1 MSRTPFGW
9 VVPRR
14 FILLTSVVRHGPRH
28 PWQLALALLGVSLG
42 VAAVVAIDLAITSAT
57 RAFSLANEAVS
68 GRATHQIVA
77 GPRGVPESVYVRLR
91 RAAPEI
97 PAAPIVEGHVLVPEI
112 VSLPRGRSRHRTLRL
127 LGVDPLAEGRFR
139 PRLVAGTGG
148 LSGAEVSR
156 WISQPGRV
164 RMLHETA
171 SDLGLNLDF
180 GLDFDVGRRLS
191 VIADGRRETLLFS
204 SAIGVVEALDRER
217 LRDLVVADIATAQ
230 EVLDRIGWLSRID
243 ISIAAGPQ
251 RDASLA
257 RVAGL
262 LPAGVRIVPAGGGV
276 RVAEE
281 MTRAFDLNLF
291 MLSVLAL
298 LVGGFLIYNTMAFSV
313 VQRREAFGILRALG
327 ATRAEIFAAVLSEA
341 VLLAFVGAVIGL
353 AMGQLLGYRLLGL
366 VTTTLND
373 HYLVVTGATLN
384 VSYLT
389 YVKGVA
395 LGIGVGAIAAMVP
408 AWEATQATPRAA
420 AQRSILESKVGM
432 GSASAAKWGAIL
444 IGVAVIAC
452 MIPAGGAEAGFMS
465 LFALVA
471 GGSLCAAAAT
481 RSLLALLSPLAVRLG
496 GRLGA
501 FALRSAQATLSR
513 TGVAVAALMVAL
525 ATTVGMA
532 VMVDSFRRSVTTW
545 LETTLQADLYLGVPG
560 GASQRR
566 LPPSLVDQ
574 VRGVPGV
581 ENLSTG
587 RAIEVEGPAGS
598 VAVIAL
604 AMAPASYRAFQ
615 ILDGP
620 SDRVWAAFNDDGAVL
635 VTEPLSWRLGLERGD
650 AVSLFTGRG
659 TVGFPVAA
667 VVRDYESE
675 RGSIIM
681 SRTTY
686 EKFWDDPTITGIGV
700 YLGRGASASEVLRSI
715 RSVLPPDRKVLVR
728 SNREI
733 KQASLEIFD
742 RTFTI
747 TRVVRWLAV
756 LVAFVGV
763 LGALMAV
770 QLEKGPET
778 GVLRAQGVT
787 RGQLWALMASQNG
800 ALGLIAG
807 VLAIPLGTAMAVVLI
822 LVINRRSFG
831 WSMEIY
837 LDPAIFGQAV
847 LLAVSA
853 ALLATILPAHRLA
866 MASPARL
873 LRVE

>member
-1 MSRTPFGW
+1 M
-9 VVPRR
+9 
-14 FILLTSVVRHGPRH
+14 
-28 PWQLALALLGVSLG
+28 
-42 VAAVVAIDLAITSAT
+42 
-57 RAFSLANEAVS
+57 
-68 GRATHQIVA
+68 
-77 GPRGVPESVYVRLR
+77 
-91 RAAPEI
+91 
-97 PAAPIVEGHVLVPEI
+97 
-112 VSLPRGRSRHRTLRL
+112 
-127 LGVDPLAEGRFR
+127 
-139 PRLVAGTGG
+139 
-148 LSGAEVSR
+148 
-156 WISQPGRV
+156 
-164 RMLHETA
+164 
-171 SDLGLNLDF
+171 
-180 GLDFDVGRRLS
+180 
-191 VIADGRRETLLFS
+191 
-204 SAIGVVEALDRER
+204 
-217 LRDLVVADIATAQ
+217 
-230 EVLDRIGWLSRID
+230 
-243 ISIAAGPQ
+243 
-251 RDASLA
+251 
-257 RVAGL
+257 
-262 LPAGVRIVPAGGGV
+262 
-276 RVAEE
+276 
-281 MTRAFDLNLF
+281 
-291 MLSVLAL
+291 
-298 LVGGFLIYNTMAFSV
+298 
-313 VQRREAFGILRALG
+313 
-327 ATRAEIFAAVLSEA
+327 
-341 VLLAFVGAVIGL
+341 
-353 AMGQLLGYRLLGL
+353 
-366 VTTTLND
+366 
-373 HYLVVTGATLN
+373 
-384 VSYLT
+384 
-389 YVKGVA
+389 
-395 LGIGVGAIAAMVP
+395 
-408 AWEATQATPRAA
+408 
-420 AQRSILESKVGM
+420 
-432 GSASAAKWGAIL
+432 
-444 IGVAVIAC
+444 
-452 MIPAGGAEAGFMS
+452 
-465 LFALVA
+465 
-471 GGSLCAAAAT
+471 
-481 RSLLALLSPLAVRLG
+481 
-496 GRLGA
+496 
-501 FALRSAQATLSR
+501 
-513 TGVAVAALMVAL
+513 
-525 ATTVGMA
+525 
-532 VMVDSFRRSVTTW
+532 
-545 LETTLQADLYLGVPG
+545 
-560 GASQRR
+560 
-566 LPPSLVDQ
+566 
-574 VRGVPGV
+574 